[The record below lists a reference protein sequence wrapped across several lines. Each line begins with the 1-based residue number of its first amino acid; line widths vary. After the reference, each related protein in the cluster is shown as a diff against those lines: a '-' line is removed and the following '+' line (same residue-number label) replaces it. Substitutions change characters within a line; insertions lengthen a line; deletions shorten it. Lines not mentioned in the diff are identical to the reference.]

1 MPIVMITEAAA
12 AFELGNSKN
21 PFYTSHLI
29 LFHALFSVLILILD
43 LHYYTTRTTTSLARC
58 LLLVL
63 TLCLATALTG
73 GI

>member
-1 MPIVMITEAAA
+1 MIFATVSLMPIVMITEAAA

-43 LHYYTTRTTTSLARC
+43 LHYYTIYF
-58 LLLVL
+58 LLQ
-63 TLCLATALTG
+63 
-73 GI
+73 I